1 MEYRVNFD
9 YIYKFHAVT
18 DNSKKALLN
27 RKIWLS
33 TQDSLNDPFEGVTKT
48 IYPNDRKS
56 LIKKC
61 VNYMT
66 EMLCDEENL
75 EKGHAHSIVLQ
86 RYLEN
91 PDAFLETVL
100 ELAQKEHNSA
110 IEHTRSLGIYST
122 SADIPNDERSHI
134 ANMIMW
140 SLYADGFKGFCIK
153 YNAKELYR
161 SLRELNAEDTF
172 SYTKVTYV
180 TKPHEVDLF
189 SLVKKGNF
197 EYLKALQCKHE
208 QWEHECECRILCTS
222 TGLKEISQNSIE
234 AIFFGDKISKQN
246 EIDIIEIMHQ
256 SFPKTPIF
264 RVKLDDQSYGIRVGK
279 KV

>member
-1 MEYRVNFD
+1 MNFD
-9 YIYKFHAVT
+9 YIYKFHTVT
-18 DNSKKALLN
+18 DNSKNALLN

-48 IYPNDRKS
+48 TYPSDRET
-56 LIKKC
+56 LITKC
-61 VNYMT
+61 VNYMI

-75 EKGHAHSIVLQ
+75 EKSHAKDIVLQ

-91 PDAFLETVL
+91 PDAFLETVV
-100 ELAQKEHNSA
+100 EQAQKEHKSA
-110 IEHTRSLGIYST
+110 IEHTRNLGIYST

-161 SLRELNAEDTF
+161 SLGELNAADKF
-172 SYTKVTYV
+172 SYTKVNYV
-180 TKPHEVDLF
+180 TSPHEIDLF
-189 SLVKKGNF
+189 SLVHKGNI

-222 TGLKEISQNSIE
+222 TGLKEISQKSIE
-234 AIFFGDKISKQN
+234 AIYFGDKISDKN
-246 EIDIIEIMHQ
+246 EIDLIEIMQQ
-256 SFPKTPIF
+256 SFPNTPLF

-279 KV
+279 KT